1 LSVSVCAC
9 MCVVA
14 QADTFRAVAC
24 CEGTRTRQTTH
35 RDDARLQHHDGWIA
49 GVTAHGS
56 RRTADGSRGS
66 RRTGH
71 GAQRMDRGG
80 HGARVT
86 AHSGWIAGVTAHGS
100 RRTGHGARVTAHG
113 GWTAGVTAHG
123 SRRTAEGSRR
133 TLCSTSAAV
142 VPSGPMT
149 SEPKSACRASES
161 DQRTQIGPKSG
172 ASTRYLAEALHRLPI
187 HRDDHVPCV
196 DAARL
201 RVCVRICAITSHVSM
216 LPDCVCVCVCV
227 YLCDHV
233 PCVDAAR
240 LPWGRVRR
248 SVCVCVRARAYVRV
262 CVRVCLCECTR
273 LPWGRVRRSAAA
285 RRQPGQRI
293 RRANL
298 ARLTREPGCRQTP
311 SSALWSDARIRR
323 LHRPALAHQDD

>member
-1 LSVSVCAC
+1 

-201 RVCVRICAITSHVSM
+201 RVCV
-216 LPDCVCVCVCV
+216 CVFVRSRP
-227 YLCDHV
+227 LCRCCLTAMGASTQV
-233 PCVDAAR
+233 
-240 LPWGRVRR
+240 
-248 SVCVCVRARAYVRV
+248 SVCVCVRARVCACVCARARV
-262 CVRVCLCECTR
+262 HATAVGASMQVSRASDADTWL
-273 LPWGRVRRSAAA
+273 A
-285 RRQPGQRI
+285 RRQPGSRV
-293 RRANL
+293 RRVSVSELVRRQL
-298 ARLTREPGCRQTP
+298 ASQAAARFSRQT
-311 SSALWSDARIRR
+311 RKRVRR
-323 LHRPALAHQDD
+323 RQPAS